1 MPGTFPMIIR
11 GFLPGCLNVSL
22 CYLSLHA
29 AYFRTGNFPC
39 VTTCRQSLVNLYF
52 LPIRQSRKFSGPQ
65 QRKPRNSEVWKNI
78 LYNSSKNQKLVYAQS
93 FSGWQAEVGHPITGQ
108 QQLDLESES
117 WLRTIGKGHNS
128 MMKIRRSEVQFLKSP
143 CMAVPCLKP
152 WDAAAKQ
159 YKNLHCTRQINSL
172 TWCNTGSYVLK
183 LWVGARGLPVEVHSQ
198 CGIPTL
204 SSPLQPPGN
213 TEKLI

>member
-1 MPGTFPMIIR
+1 MLWTAVKFSWNYWRAPCHASLLSSLWSLIISPEAMLTGKTPIGQYWWLQNAWLHNWGRRAEWEHLYNGLSATSQHMPGTFPMIIR

-108 QQLDLESES
+108 
-117 WLRTIGKGHNS
+117 
-128 MMKIRRSEVQFLKSP
+128 
-143 CMAVPCLKP
+143 
-152 WDAAAKQ
+152 
-159 YKNLHCTRQINSL
+159 
-172 TWCNTGSYVLK
+172 
-183 LWVGARGLPVEVHSQ
+183 
-198 CGIPTL
+198 
-204 SSPLQPPGN
+204 
-213 TEKLI
+213 